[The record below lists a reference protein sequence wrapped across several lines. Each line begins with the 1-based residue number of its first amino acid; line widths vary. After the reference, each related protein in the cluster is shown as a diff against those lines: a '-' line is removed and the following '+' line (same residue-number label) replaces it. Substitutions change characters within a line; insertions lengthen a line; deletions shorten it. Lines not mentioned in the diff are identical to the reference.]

1 VSVRPVEIFLLFPS
15 ILFLQFRCL
24 FPRLCNFIMI
34 NFTKVIIFSIEDLV
48 VCLFKVLWNLFVQ
61 KFLLSLFPPAL
72 AGRDAD
78 VDEFNENEEPTKYE
92 S

>member
-1 VSVRPVEIFLLFPS
+1 
-15 ILFLQFRCL
+15 
-24 FPRLCNFIMI
+24 MH
-34 NFTKVIIFSIEDLV
+34 
-48 VCLFKVLWNLFVQ
+48 